1 MCIKPT
7 LNMLKTAPCKLCF
20 SLLRP
25 PVYNTWTY
33 VTQFGQNRLFLS
45 WGAPSGL
52 TAVSVCCTWR
62 VVICQGDHCFC
73 WVCNIYI
80 HPVTVCVLFAYINHK
95 KKRLLWEGIIKS
107 ACSLF
112 LSFDAM
118 DWERGNAYCGS
129 SNKYALLSSLLYYMI
144 SHNHALSLVLTT
156 DMSEDRCMHDV
167 AVKNILLFYHIKQ
180 K

>member
-7 LNMLKTAPCKLCF
+7 LHIFKTAPCKWCF
-20 SLLRP
+20 SLLRL

-45 WGAPSGL
+45 WGAHSGL

-80 HPVTVCVLFAYINHK
+80 HPVTVCVYSNHK

-112 LSFDAM
+112 LSCDAM
-118 DWERGNAYCGS
+118 DWERGNVYCRS
-129 SNKYALLSSLLYYMI
+129 SNKYALLSSFLYYMI
-144 SHNHALSLVLTT
+144 NWITQS
-156 DMSEDRCMHDV
+156 C
-167 AVKNILLFYHIKQ
+167 ILLGAYYWSVRRQ
-180 K
+180 MYAWCCS